1 MEGQGREFI
10 TPEIDKRQHRRAKL
24 VTQVKCEAMNS
35 DDLLVTRDVSIGGL
49 FINTKTPL
57 PLDSKVGLSF
67 SLSAGHP
74 AIVCNGKVVFSQQ
87 DLGMGI
93 EFSDLNVESRQSL
106 QKFVDE
112 AN

>member
-10 TPEIDKRQHRRAKL
+10 TPEIDKRQHRRANL
-24 VTQVKCEAMNS
+24 VTQVKCEAMNR
-35 DDLLVTRDVSIGGL
+35 DDLLLTRDVSIGGL

-57 PLDSKVGLSF
+57 PLDSMVGISF
-67 SLSAGHP
+67 SLATGHP
-74 AIVCNGKVVFSQQ
+74 AIACKGKVVFSRQG
-87 DLGMGI
+87 LGMGI

-106 QKFVDE
+106 EKFVDE

>member
-57 PLDSKVGLSF
+57 PRDSMVGLSF

-74 AIVCNGKVVFSQQ
+74 AIACNGKVVFSQQ

-93 EFSDLNVESRQSL
+93 EFSDLNAESRQSL

>member
-1 MEGQGREFI
+1 MGGQGREFI

-24 VTQVKCEAMNS
+24 VTQVKCEAMNR
-35 DDLLVTRDVSIGGL
+35 DDLLLTRDVSIGGL

-57 PLDSKVGLSF
+57 PLDSTVGLSF
-67 SLSAGHP
+67 SLAPGHP
-74 AIVCNGKVVFSQQ
+74 AIACKGKVVFSRQ

-93 EFSDLNVESRQSL
+93 EFSDLNPENRQSL
-106 QKFVDE
+106 EKFVDE